1 MMIVV
6 VVIFAVC
13 WLPYHVYFL
22 LAHHLPWIITVS
34 NVQHTYLSIYWLAMS
49 NSMYNPII
57 YCWMN
62 SRFRQGFKNV
72 FFCCKWKEEH
82 VNPFEKRNFATVRH
96 SYSEPYTDTRVT
108 INGNTNL
115 ALHTVTESLNGSHTS
130 STPFLTPKT
139 PRADRFSNV

>member
-22 LAHHLPWIITVS
+22 ATHHHPEITQS
-34 NVQHTYLSIYWLAMS
+34 EYVQHIYLAIYWLAMS

-62 SRFRQGFKNV
+62 SR
-72 FFCCKWKEEH
+72 
-82 VNPFEKRNFATVRH
+82 
-96 SYSEPYTDTRVT
+96 
-108 INGNTNL
+108 
-115 ALHTVTESLNGSHTS
+115 
-130 STPFLTPKT
+130 
-139 PRADRFSNV
+139 